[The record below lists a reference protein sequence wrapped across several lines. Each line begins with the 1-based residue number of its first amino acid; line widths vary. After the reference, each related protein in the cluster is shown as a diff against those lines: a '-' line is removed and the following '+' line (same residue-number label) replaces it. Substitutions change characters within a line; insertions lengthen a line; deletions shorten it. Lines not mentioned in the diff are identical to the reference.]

1 MILDIGLTIIIS
13 HPGGYKTIYA
23 NLLSSEFVK
32 KGDVVERDQTIG
44 TVGESA
50 SFEVSDDPHLHFE
63 IMKDGE
69 YLNPTLYLR

>member
-1 MILDIGLTIIIS
+1 MIPDIGLTITIT
-13 HPGGYKTIYA
+13 HPSGYKTIYA

-32 KGDVVERDQTIG
+32 EGDVVERGQTIG

-63 IMKDGE
+63 IIKDGE

>member
-1 MILDIGLTIIIS
+1 MIPDIGLTITIT
-13 HPGGYKTIYA
+13 HPSGYKTIYS

-32 KGDVVERDQTIG
+32 EGDVVERGQTIG

-63 IMKDGE
+63 IIKDGE

>member
-1 MILDIGLTIIIS
+1 MIQGIGLTVTIT
-13 HPGGYKTIYA
+13 HPDGYKTVYA

-32 KGDVVERDQTIG
+32 EGDIVEKGQTIG
-44 TVGESA
+44 TVGESS
-50 SFEVSDDPHLHFE
+50 SFEISDDPHLHFE

>member
-1 MILDIGLTIIIS
+1 MIPDIGLTITIA
-13 HPGGYKTIYA
+13 HPSGYKTVYA

-32 KGDVVERDQTIG
+32 EGDVVEKGQTIG
-44 TVGESA
+44 TVGESS

-63 IMKDGE
+63 IIKDGN